1 MRKAIE
7 KNALLLALFAISCTA
22 VVGVVNIFTK
32 DIIVE
37 QEQQQLLS
45 TLNELIDSS
54 TYNNSI
60 VDECIIVTDPALGAS
75 PHKAYLAKL
84 NGQPVSAAITTTAP
98 DGYNGNI
105 EILVAINSEGVVN
118 GVRTL
123 KHKETPGLG
132 DKVELRKSDW
142 TLSFNDKK
150 IIGENDNRWAVTK
163 DGGMFDQFTGATITP
178 RAVVNAVKRTVM
190 YFNNNKTTLFSTEA
204 NCQRAL

>member
-7 KNALLLALFAISCTA
+7 KNAQLLALFAISCTA
-22 VVGVVNIFTK
+22 VVGIVNIFTK

-37 QEQQQLLS
+37 QEQEQLLA

-60 VDECIIVTDPALGAS
+60 ANECVVVTDALLGATAQ
-75 PHKAYLAKL
+75 KAYLAKKD
-84 NGQPVSAAITTTAP
+84 GQPVSAAISTTAP
-98 DGYNGNI
+98 DGYSGNI
-105 EILVAINSEGVVN
+105 DILVAIDINGVVN

-142 TLSFNDKK
+142 TLSFNGKR
-150 IIGENDNRWAVTK
+150 IIGENDSRWAVAK

-178 RAVVNAVKRTVM
+178 RAVVNAVKRTIT
-190 YFNNNKTTLFSTEA
+190 YFNKNKTVLFSTEA
-204 NCQRAL
+204 NCQGNL